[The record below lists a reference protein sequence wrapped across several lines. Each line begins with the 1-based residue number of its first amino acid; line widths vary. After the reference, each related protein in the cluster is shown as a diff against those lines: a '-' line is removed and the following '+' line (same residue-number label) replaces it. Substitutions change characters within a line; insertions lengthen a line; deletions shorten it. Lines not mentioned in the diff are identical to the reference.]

1 MKKKIYLF
9 CNGGMSTSI
18 LARKMQG
25 VADEYKLPVEVTAY
39 AEHRLEEVFNEKGKP
54 DCILFGPQTGYVFE
68 SMKDNEKCT
77 GIPMDIIDAGDYGM
91 VAGEKILKKAVMM
104 IKNNKK

>member
-1 MKKKIYLF
+1 MKKIYLF

-18 LARKMQG
+18 LAKKMQK
-25 VADEYKLPVEVTAY
+25 VADDYKLPVQVTAY
-39 AEHRLEEVFNEKGKP
+39 AENRLEEVFNTLGKP

-68 SMKDNEKCT
+68 NMKTNPLCQD
-77 GIPMDIIDAGDYGM
+77 IPMDIINSDDYGM
-91 VAGEKILKKAVMM
+91 MNSEKILKIAVMM